1 MNLWILALI
10 VAGSSAAA
18 VGLMYL
24 VRRHSK
30 SDHFF
35 IEIERGAGIFAFLG
49 TAFAVILAFVVL
61 AAFQSFNDAKGGAE
75 QEATAVVQLSRT
87 LEFFPADERDPLEGA
102 LVCYGR
108 AVIDNEWPAMKDGD
122 RGPLVGVWVNRFQGD
137 LKQLKPESEAQKAA
151 FLQLLGQQDTRTDGR
166 RERLS
171 EANRAIPAP
180 VWFFLV
186 LGAFVTVGF
195 ALFFADR
202 REGFIVQGSLIAAIA
217 ALVVSGLL
225 LVWFLDHPYE
235 NHSGSIKPDEMERQV
250 VVVQREHRHVVPP
263 CNEQG
268 RQVASPAEASL
279 ERLTPGSPLGLLKR
293 WSRREGQPVRRL

>member
-1 MNLWILALI
+1 VNLWALALI
-10 VAGSSAAA
+10 VAASAAVA

-24 VRRHSK
+24 VRRRAK
-30 SDHFF
+30 ADHFF

-61 AAFQSFNDAKGGAE
+61 AAFQSFNDAKAGAE

-87 LEFFPADERDPLEGA
+87 AEFFPPAQKDPIEGV

-108 AVIDNEWPAMKDGD
+108 AVIDDEWPAMRNGD
-122 RGPLVGVWVNRFQGD
+122 RGPLVGVWVNRFQGA
-137 LKQLKPESEAQKAA
+137 LKRLEPKTEAQKAA
-151 FLQLLGQQDTRTDGR
+151 FLQILGQQDTRTDGR

-171 EANRAIPAP
+171 EANRSIPAP

-186 LGAFVTVGF
+186 LGAGVTVGF

-202 REGFIVQGSLIAAIA
+202 REGFIVQGTLIAAIA

-235 NHSGSIKPDEMERQV
+235 NRSGSIKPDEMERQV
-250 VVVQREHRHVVPP
+250 FVVEHEHQSVVPP
-263 CNEQG
+263 CDEQG
-268 RQVASPAEASL
+268 RPPARPA
-279 ERLTPGSPLGLLKR
+279 
-293 WSRREGQPVRRL
+293 